1 MNLQVMSSVAI
12 KGAYLELVPAFEKR
26 SGHKVQTEWVGMSD
40 IARRLQ
46 AGDGV
51 DVVIGSTALIQDLVE
66 KGIAQQRT
74 ALARSGIGAAV
85 RRGAR
90 KPDLGS
96 VEALKRALVEARS
109 IVYSSG
115 PSGVYLAGLF
125 HRLGLADQLK
135 DSARQ
140 MPPGMLVAEVV
151 ARGEAELCFQQLPEL
166 RQVSG
171 IDYIGPLPAEVQE
184 VTEFSG
190 GVHARTQSP
199 EVAKAFLAFLSS
211 PENKPLLR
219 QKGFDA

>member
-12 KGAYLELVPAFEKR
+12 KGAYLELAPAFEKR
-26 SGHKVQTEWVGMSD
+26 SGHKVQTDWVGMSD
-40 IARRLQ
+40 IAKRMQ
-46 AGDGV
+46 AGDVV
-51 DVVIGSTALIQDLVE
+51 DVVIGSTALIQDLVD

-74 ALARSGIGAAV
+74 ALARSGVGAAV

-90 KPDLGS
+90 KPDIGS
-96 VEALKRALVEARS
+96 VEALKRALTEARS

-125 HRLGLADQLK
+125 QRLGLADQLRH
-135 DSARQ
+135 SARQ

-171 IDYIGPLPAEVQE
+171 IDYIGPLPAQVQE

-190 GVHARTQSP
+190 AVHAKARSQ
-199 EVAKAFLAFLSS
+199 EAARAFLAFLSS
-211 PENKPLLR
+211 PENWPLLR

>member
-1 MNLQVMSSVAI
+1 MSSVAI
-12 KGAYLELVPAFEKR
+12 KGAYLELVPAFEQR
-26 SGHKVQTEWVGMSD
+26 SGHKVQTLWVGMSD
-40 IARRLQ
+40 IPKRLQ
-46 AGDGV
+46 AGDVV
-51 DVVIGSTALIQDLVE
+51 DVVIGSTALIQELVE
-66 KGIAQQRT
+66 NGVAEQRT

-85 RRGAR
+85 RAGAR
-90 KPDLGS
+90 KPDIGS
-96 VEALKRALVEARS
+96 VDALKRALTEARS

-125 HRLGLADQLK
+125 ARLGLAEQLK

-171 IDYIGPLPAEVQE
+171 IDYVGPLPAQVQAI
-184 VTEFSG
+184 TEFSG
-190 GVHARTQSP
+190 AVHARAQSR
-199 EVAKAFLAFLSS
+199 EAAKAFLAFLCAS
-211 PENKPLLR
+211 ENRPLLR